1 MGTKR
6 TIRPRM
12 NKAEYEAYLEYK
24 RERNN
29 VLVIGDTHFPFIKE
43 GYLDHCKRI
52 RDKYQCETILFIG
65 DILDSHFSS
74 FHDVDPDGHSA
85 AEELR
90 LAKIQV
96 AEFYK
101 EFPIAK
107 VCLGNHDIIPNRKAF
122 SAGLSKSWVKP
133 IGEVLDTPNWE
144 YADEFVINDVVYT
157 HGTGR
162 KARQR
167 CTQDFTSVVQGHYH
181 IESYIEYYANAGKL
195 MFAMQLGCGVD
206 RKAYAMAYGRNFK
219 KPQLNCGVVLEN
231 GRYAVIEPMI
241 LK

>member
-1 MGTKR
+1 
-6 TIRPRM
+6 M

-24 RERNN
+24 RERDN
-29 VLVIGDTHFPFIKE
+29 VLIIGDTHFPFIKE

-52 RDKYQCETILFIG
+52 RDKYQCEAILFIG

-96 AEFYK
+96 SEFYK

-122 SAGLSKSWVKP
+122 SAGLSKSWVKS

-181 IESYIEYYANAGKL
+181 SESYIEYYANAGKL

-219 KPQLNCGVVLEN
+219 KPQLNCGVVLES